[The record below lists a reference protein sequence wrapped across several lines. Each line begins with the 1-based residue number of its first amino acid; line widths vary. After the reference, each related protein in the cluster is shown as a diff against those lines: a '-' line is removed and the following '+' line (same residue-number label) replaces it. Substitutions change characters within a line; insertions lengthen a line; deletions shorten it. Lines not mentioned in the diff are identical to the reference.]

1 MAELWPWIAIAAAAI
16 ATYAWRGLGVLLAGH
31 INPTGP
37 VFQWVGSVA
46 YALLAGL
53 ISRMILLPGGP
64 LATTH
69 LADRAASAVVALAV
83 YFLSRRNLVLGVAAG
98 TLALVVLTLARFG

>member
-46 YALLAGL
+46 YALP
-53 ISRMILLPGGP
+53 SPG
-64 LATTH
+64 
-69 LADRAASAVVALAV
+69 
-83 YFLSRRNLVLGVAAG
+83 
-98 TLALVVLTLARFG
+98 

>member
-1 MAELWPWIAIAAAAI
+1 M
-16 ATYAWRGLGVLLAGH
+16 LLVGH
-31 INPTGP
+31 FNPTGP

-64 LATTH
+64 LAATH
-69 LADRAASAVVALAV
+69 LTDRAAGAAIALAA
-83 YFLSRRNLVLGVAAG
+83 YYLTRRSLVLGVVAG
-98 TLALVVLTLARFG
+98 TASLVALTLVRLD